1 MGTGG
6 AETGAEAGGA
16 VAGGATGGA
25 EAGWAEAGWAEA
37 GWAEAGWAEAGGAE
51 AGRLAGAGCSSTKM
65 MSSSRSTGRNTRIT
79 YSAKKRS
86 RLISRWNA
94 ANLTAADSRRSYS

>member
-16 VAGGATGGA
+16 VAGGAAGGA
-25 EAGWAEAGWAEA
+25 EAGGAEA

-51 AGRLAGAGCSSTKM
+51 AGRLAVAGCSSTKM